1 VSTYAC
7 SITGLHYLENIPNV
21 PPVDLG
27 DLIALHP
34 DPGDPSAVAAYHGGT
49 KVGYLS
55 APRRWLWKVLRQF
68 DHHEAIVVGKIL
80 DHEEKLV
87 GFEVELSV
95 FSDYGHTGPA
105 PGTAPMAP
113 RVGVA
118 PRRRRPALRVIAG
131 IVLWLAGFLAMATPS
146 F

>member
-7 SITGLHYLENIPNV
+7 SITGLHYLENISDV

-27 DLIALHP
+27 DLIALRAEP
-34 DPGDPSAVAAYHGGT
+34 DDSSAVAAYCSGT

-55 APRRWLWKVLRQF
+55 VPKRWFWNVLRQF
-68 DHHEAIVVGKIL
+68 DRHEAIVVGKIL

-95 FSDYGHTGPA
+95 FSDYAHTAPP

-118 PRRRRPALRVIAG
+118 PRRRRPAVRFIAG
-131 IVLWLAGFLAMATPS
+131 IILGLAVFLTMPTAS

>member
-7 SITGLHYLENIPNV
+7 SITGLHYLENIPDV

-27 DLIALHP
+27 DLIALRAEP
-34 DPGDPSAVAAYHGGT
+34 DDPNAVAAYYSGT

-55 APRRWLWKVLRQF
+55 ASKRWLWKVISQF
-68 DHHEAIVVGKIL
+68 DRHEAIVVGKIL
-80 DHEEKLV
+80 DHEENLV

-95 FSDYGHTGPA
+95 FSDYAHIGPA

-113 RVGVA
+113 RVAVA
-118 PRRRRPALRVIAG
+118 PRRRRSALQVIAG
-131 IVLWLAGFLAMATPS
+131 IVLGLASFLAMATAS